1 MAFCHLVE
9 SSEGLVLIDAGSPGK
24 EHEILRH
31 LKRLGRDDLRLILIT
46 HAHLDHYGSAA
57 ALRRETGALVAIHAA
72 DAEPMAKG
80 ETRLGSARYWGF
92 FIKLIL
98 PWVEKRVG
106 PEPVAAD
113 ILLADGDDL
122 RQFGLPGRIVHTPGH
137 TPGSC
142 SVIVSDGIAFVGDL
156 VSPMGRP
163 HAALV
168 RARLGGARQE
178 FGRHPGVA
186 PRARI
191 QRTRRASD
199 RRVDLSADSRSL
211 AGRIDDAGSDVTS
224 TAYRELATRLR
235 MTSPFF
241 ARICTELRPP
251 PIVPL
256 PLIL

>member
-1 MAFCHLVE
+1 MSVKVHTIKAGMAFCHLVE

-163 HAALV
+163 HAQLLYAHDW
-168 RARLGGARQE
+168 G
-178 FGRHPGVA
+178 
-186 PRARI
+186 
-191 QRTRRASD
+191 
-199 RRVDLSADSRSL
+199 
-211 AGRIDDAGSDVTS
+211 
-224 TAYRELATRLR
+224 ELAKSLGAIQALHPERVYSGHGEHPIDGST
-235 MTSPFF
+235 FQ
-241 ARICTELRPP
+241 RIRAHWRAA
-251 PIVPL
+251 
-256 PLIL
+256 